1 MQPIIKFNGTIISIE
16 IIDDEGT
23 HYKKDI
29 PNNDINKK
37 LIKNTVFKFEKSGT
51 QTIIMHDDNN
61 VFHLSKME
69 CKYSDY
75 IKMQNKLENTEK
87 EMVNFKNDL
96 LQQMKNEMVNFKN
109 ELFDTNNLLTTEI
122 DMINSKLNDTDSLLQ
137 HQMKILKDKHKKEI
151 DNLKDELNN
160 LLQKQIEKVN
170 DKSVKYTKD
179 TSQLNNDLQQQI
191 KEINY
196 YLPFV
201 FKFGSGNYDRTHY
214 GNEQIVTYKPD
225 HDAQY
230 YQFFNSQKDIK
241 LTILNTNRTF
251 IVPNNIYE
259 HIIIP
264 PGKVLISI
272 SIAIFER
279 GLKVYNKGIHYN
291 IKLGDFIMFINEKN
305 IDNIIALYKKEQTI
319 QKFGNLSITYIESEC
334 LQE

>member
-1 MQPIIKFNGTIISIE
+1 MKHIITSNDTSIN
-16 IIDDEGT
+16 IKYIDEEES
-23 HYKKDI
+23 HYQLNI

-37 LIKNTVFKFEKSGT
+37 LIENTVFTFEKSGT

-87 EMVNFKNDL
+87 EVNLLKQELSKNEKEMVNFKNDL
-96 LQQMKNEMVNFKN
+96 LQQMKNDMVNFKN
-109 ELFDTNNLLTTEI
+109 ELFNTNN
-122 DMINSKLNDTDSLLQ
+122 S
-137 HQMKILKDKHKKEI
+137 
-151 DNLKDELNN
+151 
-160 LLQKQIEKVN
+160 LQKQIEKVN
-170 DKSVKYTKD
+170 DKSVKYPKD
-179 TSQLNNDLQQQI
+179 IEQLNNDLHQQI

-214 GNEQIVTYKPD
+214 GNEQIVTFLQD
-225 HDAQY
+225 RAAEY
-230 YQFFNSQKDIK
+230 YQFFNSQKDVK
-241 LTILNTNRTF
+241 LTIQLTNRTF
-251 IVPNNIYE
+251 LFPNHIYE

-264 PGKVLISI
+264 PGKILISK
-272 SIAIFER
+272 SM

-291 IKLGDFIMFINEKN
+291 IKLGDVIMFINEKN